1 MRTMMRTLA
10 AVLLASLMLFGGAAA
25 QAHDELVSSDPAAN
39 ATLTQAPAELNLTYS
54 ANLMNIE
61 GGNRVRVVDSTGA
74 SVAEGEPQVKGTTVT
89 QPLKIKDAS
98 ADETYTVTWRVVSSD
113 GHPIQGTYTFSVG
126 AGKAAAP
133 SQDAGTGES
142 SQAAADTQN
151 STKSDSDSGVNDWRR
166 CRFLRRAGCGDSR
179 PAQKTFCITP
189 CTPVT
194 LLGSFRTSRPLAGAA
209 LGSSRRLR
217 HVRLKVAE

>member
-89 QPLKIKDAS
+89 QPLKIKDSS

-126 AGKAAAP
+126 AGKAVASP
-133 SQDAGTGES
+133 QDAGTGES

-151 STKSDSDSGVNDWRR
+151 STKSDSDSGVNWWLIGGGVVV
-166 CRFLRRAGCGDSR
+166 FVVLAVG
-179 PAQKTFCITP
+179 IL
-189 CTPVT
+189 V
-194 LLGSFRTSRPLAGAA
+194 LLKKRSA
-209 LGSSRRLR
+209 
-217 HVRLKVAE
+217 

>member
-98 ADETYTVTWRVVSSD
+98 ADETYTVTWRVVSGTLFREPIRSALAQVKPQ
-113 GHPIQGTYTFSVG
+113 HPRRMR
-126 AGKAAAP
+126 AP
-133 SQDAGTGES
+133 A
-142 SQAAADTQN
+142 N
-151 STKSDSDSGVNDWRR
+151 
-166 CRFLRRAGCGDSR
+166 LRRPQLIPR
-179 PAQKTFCITP
+179 TP
-189 CTPVT
+189 LSQIPIP
-194 LLGSFRTSRPLAGAA
+194 G
-209 LGSSRRLR
+209 
-217 HVRLKVAE
+217 

>member
-74 SVAEGEPQVKGTTVT
+74 SVAEGEPQVK
-89 QPLKIKDAS
+89 
-98 ADETYTVTWRVVSSD
+98 
-113 GHPIQGTYTFSVG
+113 
-126 AGKAAAP
+126 
-133 SQDAGTGES
+133 
-142 SQAAADTQN
+142 
-151 STKSDSDSGVNDWRR
+151 
-166 CRFLRRAGCGDSR
+166 
-179 PAQKTFCITP
+179 
-189 CTPVT
+189 
-194 LLGSFRTSRPLAGAA
+194 
-209 LGSSRRLR
+209 
-217 HVRLKVAE
+217 

>member
-126 AGKAAAP
+126 AGKAAASP
-133 SQDAGTGES
+133 QDAGTGES

-151 STKSDSDSGVNDWRR
+151 STKSDSDSGVNWWLIGGGVG
-166 CRFLRRAGCGDSR
+166 FFVVLAVGIL
-179 PAQKTFCITP
+179 A
-189 CTPVT
+189 
-194 LLGSFRTSRPLAGAA
+194 LLKK
-209 LGSSRRLR
+209 SS
-217 HVRLKVAE
+217 A

>member
-10 AVLLASLMLFGGAAA
+10 VVLLASLMLFGGAAA

-151 STKSDSDSGVNDWRR
+151 STKSDSDSGVNWWLIGGGVGV
-166 CRFLRRAGCGDSR
+166 FVVLAVG
-179 PAQKTFCITP
+179 IL
-189 CTPVT
+189 V
-194 LLGSFRTSRPLAGAA
+194 LLKKRSA
-209 LGSSRRLR
+209 
-217 HVRLKVAE
+217 